1 MMSVARRCDLPPRSG
16 TCLGRWPIPTGGS
29 RGAGGDPDAGH
40 SPPCSAEL
48 GRTRSWW
55 SWTPALGARG
65 PRSRTAKAG
74 GSVFCIS
81 KLTGTPAS
89 LSLEYLRSPNGQ
101 HRAHQLS
108 WLPQE
113 PPGTLPLCRLSSS
126 QPASLTRVFSTAE
139 IRVKAMP
146 RQHMPASSPHSRI
159 FPGRFCAQQSWGR
172 GFDSSLQGRSI
183 RQALLPC
190 TLI

>member
-1 MMSVARRCDLPPRSG
+1 MMSVARHCDLPPRSG

-29 RGAGGDPDAGH
+29 RGAGGDLDAGH

-55 SWTPALGARG
+55 SWTPALGAQG
-65 PRSRTAKAG
+65 PRSCTAKAG

-81 KLTGTPAS
+81 KLAGTPAS

-113 PPGTLPLCRLSSS
+113 PPGTLPSCRLSSS
-126 QPASLTRVFSTAE
+126 QPASLIHVLSTAE

-146 RQHMPASSPHSRI
+146 RQHMPASSPHSSI
-159 FPGRFCAQQSWGR
+159 FSWQVLCSTGL
-172 GFDSSLQGRSI
+172 GLWF
-183 RQALLPC
+183 
-190 TLI
+190 